1 MNFLGIDIGC
11 TSIKYGSVYL
21 EEEVRVENF
30 DFIFISQSSRI
41 KKYIDALTYLIE
53 SMAPYQAVGFG
64 FPSVVLENKV
74 RETTPEFSD
83 IWKRVEPLVCS
94 RGIPYCALNDA
105 DAAGVAEVYRREA
118 EELRKGVTLVITLG
132 TGVGSAV
139 FLNGRLLP
147 NTEFGMLEMHGMK
160 AEDYMAASVKTRDSL
175 SIPEWSGR
183 LQEYLRIV
191 EKLLTP
197 DHIVLGGGISAE
209 FEDYRAYLTIST
221 PLQPAYYRNQAG
233 VVGASIYAAYKTHQ
247 YELAGNLGT
256 DPVFYSR

>member
-11 TSIKYGSVYL
+11 TSIKYGLVCL
-21 EEEVRVENF
+21 EDEIRVENF
-30 DFIFISQSSRI
+30 DFIFISQAARTQ
-41 KKYIDALTYLIE
+41 KYIDALTYLVE

-74 RETTPEFSD
+74 RDTTPEFHE
-83 IWKRVEPLVCS
+83 IWTRVEPLVIS
-94 RGIPYCALNDA
+94 RKIPYCALNDA

-132 TGVGSAV
+132 TGVGSAI
-139 FLNGRLLP
+139 FLNGNLLP
-147 NTEFGMLEMHGMK
+147 NTELGMLEMHGMK

-175 SIPEWSGR
+175 SIAEWSAR
-183 LQEYLRIV
+183 LQEYLLIV

-209 FEDYRAYLTIST
+209 FEDYRLYIRTGA

-233 VVGASIYAAYKTHQ
+233 VIGAALYAAHKIHQ
-247 YELAGNLGT
+247 VARVASL
-256 DPVFYSR
+256 